1 MSRPPAHEWAV
12 LGESGDPIPGDPE
25 SVALL
30 GLTLRDTANDIQ
42 RETGEI
48 QALASV
54 ESWKS
59 DAAGRFRDA
68 AHDAVGDLRKAFHRY
83 DVAATAM
90 GVTVREGSDAD
101 WASAL
106 AHAQAL
112 SLKALRDAQAAD
124 VDREAAGRHLRS
136 LPPDTPKDDPGAT
149 SARNRQHAA
158 QDALDAAKRLL
169 GSAKHVRDQAADY
182 AASRIHRAITHDG
195 MHDST
200 WDRVKDTT
208 GTILSDTGHFME
220 DVGETALSDLASLG
234 NAMAH
239 DAGQVGEV
247 LGGAALVTLGAG
259 GEIGGAALDATGVGA
274 LLGVPAGVVSAAAI
288 AGGVGLITAGA
299 GRLAMDA
306 AGADRVNMTSDG
318 GGGGGGG
325 EGDWTGT
332 ETSKSDPRPISEEDQ
347 ARYTERKTD
356 LSGMSRNKQV
366 AEVKKGFTENGQ
378 KYKPEGN
385 ALRGGKHGVDWNE
398 GPQRAKQEGK
408 PQGKFG
414 SPADVDYAVRK
425 AAELGPGNQGF
436 FDLPP
441 DNDCIEYMPDGTT
454 RKPNAIYVKVR
465 PDGTVHTYPYT
476 K

>member
-12 LGESGDPIPGDPE
+12 LGESDDPIPGDPE

-30 GLTLRDTANDIQ
+30 GLTLRNTANDIH
-42 RETGEI
+42 RETGEV

-68 AHDAVGDLRKAFHRY
+68 ANDAVGDLRKAFHRY

-90 GVTVREGSDAD
+90 GVTVREGSDGD

-112 SLKALRDAQAAD
+112 SLKALRNAQAAEAD
-124 VDREAAGRHLRS
+124 LKAAGQHLGS
-136 LPPDTPKDDPGAT
+136 LPPDTPKDDPDAT
-149 SARNRQHAA
+149 STRNKQAAA
-158 QDALDAAKRLL
+158 QAALDKAKQQLT
-169 GSAKHVRDQAADY
+169 SAKHIRDQAAD
-182 AASRIHRAITHDG
+182 AASSRIHRAITHDG
-195 MHDST
+195 MHDGT
-200 WDRVKDTT
+200 WDKVKDTA
-208 GTILSDTGHFME
+208 GTVLSDTGHFLE
-220 DVGETALSDLASLG
+220 DMGETALGDLASLG
-234 NAMAH
+234 NAMLH
-239 DAGQVGEV
+239 DAGQVGEI
-247 LGGAALVTLGAG
+247 LGGVALVGLGAG
-259 GEIGGAALDATGVGA
+259 GEVGGVVLDATGIGA
-274 LLGVPAGVVSAAAI
+274 LLGVPAGVVSATAI

-299 GRLAMDA
+299 GGLAMDA
-306 AGADRVNMTSDG
+306 AGPDRVDMTSDG
-318 GGGGGGG
+318 GGSGGG
-325 EGDWTGT
+325 EGGDWSGT
-332 ETSKSDPRPISEEDQ
+332 ETSKGEPKPTSEEDQ
-347 ARYTERKTD
+347 ARNTQRRAD

-366 AEVKKGFTENGQ
+366 AEVRKGFTENGQ

-385 ALRGGKHGVDWNE
+385 ALKGGKHGIDWNE
-398 GPQRAKQEGK
+398 GPQRAKQTGN

-425 AAELGPGNQGF
+425 AADLGPGNQGF
-436 FDLPP
+436 YDLPP
-441 DNDCIEYMPDGTT
+441 DNDCVEYLPDGTT

-465 PDGTVHTYPYT
+465 PDGTVHAYPYT

>member
-12 LGESGDPIPGDPE
+12 LGESGDPVPGDPE

-30 GLTLRDTANDIQ
+30 GLTLRDTADDIR
-42 RETGEI
+42 RETGEV

-54 ESWKS
+54 ESWTS

-68 AHDAVGDLRKAFHRY
+68 ARDTVDDLRKAFHRY
-83 DVAATAM
+83 DEAAAAM
-90 GVTVREGSDAD
+90 GVAVHEGSDAD

-124 VDREAAGRHLRS
+124 ADSSAAGRHLRS
-136 LPPDTPKDDPGAT
+136 LPAGTPKDDPDAT
-149 SARNRQHAA
+149 SARSKQRAA
-158 QDALDAAKRLL
+158 REALGAAKRLL
-169 GSAKHVRDQAADY
+169 ASAKHLRDQAAEA

-200 WDRVKDTT
+200 WDKVKDTA
-208 GTILSDTGHFME
+208 GTILSDTGHVLE
-220 DVGETALSDLASLG
+220 NVGETALSDLASLG

-239 DAGQVGEV
+239 DAGAVGEV
-247 LGGAALVTLGAG
+247 LTGIGLATLGAG
-259 GEIGGAALDATGVGA
+259 GEIGGAALDIIGVGA

-288 AGGVGLITAGA
+288 AGGVGLIAAGG

-306 AGADRVNMTSDG
+306 SGPDRVDLTSEGTG
-318 GGGGGGG
+318 GGAG
-325 EGDWTGT
+325 GDWSGT
-332 ETSKSDPRPISEEDQ
+332 ETSKGEPEPISEEDQ
-347 ARYTERKTD
+347 ARHTQRKSE
-356 LSGMSRNKQV
+356 LSGLNRTKQV
-366 AEVKKGFTENGQ
+366 AEVRSGVTENGQ

-385 ALRGGKHGVDWNE
+385 ALKGGKHGIDWNE
-398 GPQRAKQEGK
+398 GPQRAKQTGN

-425 AAELGPGNQGF
+425 AAQLGPEKQGF

-441 DNDCIEYMPDGTT
+441 DNDCVEYLPDGTT
-454 RKPNAIYVKVR
+454 RKPNALYVKVR
-465 PDGTVHTYPYT
+465 PDGTVHAYPYT

>member
-42 RETGEI
+42 RETGEV

-59 DAAGRFRDA
+59 EAAGRFRDA
-68 AHDAVGDLRKAFHRY
+68 AGDAVGDLRKAFHRY
-83 DVAATAM
+83 DVAAAAM

-124 VDREAAGRHLRS
+124 AEYKAAGQHLQS
-136 LPPDTPKDDPGAT
+136 LPPDTPKDDPDAT
-149 SARNRQHAA
+149 SAHNKQHSA
-158 QDALDAAKRLL
+158 QDALGAAKRLL
-169 GSAKHVRDQAADY
+169 ESAKHIRDQAAET

-200 WDRVKDTT
+200 WDKIKDTA
-208 GTILSDTGHFME
+208 GTILSDTGHFLE
-220 DVGETALSDLASLG
+220 DMGEEALSDLASLG
-234 NAMAH
+234 NAMLH

-247 LGGAALVTLGAG
+247 LGGVALLTLGAG
-259 GEIGGAALDATGVGA
+259 GEIGGLALDCTGIGA
-274 LLGVPAGVVSAAAI
+274 VLGVPAGVVSAGAI

-299 GRLAMDA
+299 SRLAMDA
-306 AGADRVNMTSDG
+306 AGPDRVNMTSDG
-318 GGGGGGG
+318 GGGGG
-325 EGDWTGT
+325 ESGDWSGT
-332 ETSKSDPRPISEEDQ
+332 ETSKSDPQPASEEDQ
-347 ARYTERKTD
+347 ARYTQRKTD
-356 LSGMSRNKQV
+356 LSEMSRNKQI
-366 AEVKKGFTENGQ
+366 AEVGKGVTENGQ
-378 KYKPEGN
+378 TYKPEGKS
-385 ALRGGKHGVDWNE
+385 LRGGKHGIDWNE

-408 PQGKFG
+408 PQGQFG

-425 AAELGPGNQGF
+425 AAELGPGNEGF

-454 RKPNAIYVKVR
+454 RKPDAIYVKVR
-465 PDGTVHTYPYT
+465 PNGTVHAYPYL